1 MKTCA
6 FIKSLFVS
14 TVMLS
19 AVATS
24 VSAQAEEKQ
33 WTKITIATEGAF
45 RPYNF
50 TKADGTL
57 DGYEIELSKYLC
69 DHMKIECTIVAQP
82 FDSIIPALNAG
93 KFDAIMAGLTATP
106 KREETIDFSI
116 SYGLTPQTFAT
127 LKDSPLAKLPHT
139 GETLYLAKDE
149 AATTQVVSDV
159 SAALKGTTVGVQTAA
174 LGLSLLDKYFK
185 DAIDIREY
193 KTTEQHDLDLKA
205 GRVDL
210 IVASLAYLTDVA
222 KKPGNE
228 DIVMTG
234 PFFKGGILGRGVAVG
249 LRKNEP
255 ELQKKFNEAIE
266 AAKAD
271 GTIKTLSE
279 KWFGFDVTP

>member
-1 MKTCA
+1 MKTNRI
-6 FIKSLFVS
+6 FGSLLVS
-14 TVMLS
+14 TVMISGILTS
-19 AVATS
+19 AV
-24 VSAQAEEKQ
+24 QAEEKT
-33 WTKITIATEGAF
+33 WDKITIATEGAF

-50 TKADGTL
+50 TKPDGTL
-57 DGYEIELSKYLC
+57 DGYEIELSQYLC
-69 DHMKIECTIVAQP
+69 AQMKVECTIIAQP

-106 KREETIDFSI
+106 KREETIDFTI

-127 LKDSPLAKLPHT
+127 LKDSPLVNLPHT

-149 AATTQVVSDV
+149 AKSAQIVGDV
-159 SAALKGTTVGVQTAA
+159 SAELKGRVVGVQTAT

-185 DAIDIREY
+185 DAADIREY

-210 IVASLAYLTDVA
+210 IVASLAYLTDAA

-234 PFFKGGILGRGVAVG
+234 PYFKGGILGRGVAVG

-271 GTIKTLSE
+271 GTIKKLSE

>member
-1 MKTCA
+1 MKT
-6 FIKSLFVS
+6 KGLFKA
-14 TVMLS
+14 LL
-19 AVATS
+19 
-24 VSAQAEEKQ
+24 VSALVVTAASAHAEEKK
-33 WTKITIATEGAF
+33 WTKLTIATEGAF

-50 TKADGTL
+50 TKPDGTL
-57 DGYEIELSKYLC
+57 DGYEIELSKDLC
-69 DHMKIECTIVAQP
+69 ARMKVECAMIAQP
-82 FDSIIPALNAG
+82 FDGIIPALNAG

-106 KREETIDFSI
+106 KREETIDFSV

-127 LKDSPLAKLPHT
+127 LKDSPFAKLPHT

-149 AATTQVVSDV
+149 AAAQKAIDDV
-159 SAALKGTTVGVQTAA
+159 KAEIKGRTIGVQTAS

-185 DAIDIREY
+185 DSADIREY
-193 KTTEQHDLDLKA
+193 KTTDQHDLDLKS

-210 IVASLAYLTDVA
+210 VVASLAYLSDAA

-255 ELQKKFNEAIE
+255 ELQKMFNEAIE

-271 GTIKTLSE
+271 GTIKRLSE